1 MNDYIER
8 KENEE
13 IKEPEPEE
21 AKKFELEEHFNEV
34 YDRGGKKTGC
44 FLKGCIGGFITV
56 SLVLI
61 AGGLYI
67 YFTEYETMGIV
78 CAVVGLLCFLFFFG
92 AFVILPFYQWKKFI
106 TPETQRAWKEGELT
120 RSEIIADTGKSLRTK
135 KIGFFIAFAFC
146 VAFGAISFIFVESI
160 IYPIAL
166 FGCGVYCLIL
176 FIKENKKY
184 KSLSGFYIVEDKVTD
199 SGTDTRFDVVDALT
213 THLPDRV
220 PYLVFE
226 KYGKY
231 DIDLNQIHKYYM
243 AHELEKEIES
253 GETVYLVCS
262 AVDNGILHIYRAKYR
277 TLAGELLPLVMR

>member
-1 MNDYIER
+1 MNDYIETD
-8 KENEE
+8 ENEK
-13 IKEPEPEE
+13 IKEPETEE
-21 AKKFELEEHFNEV
+21 AKEFELEEHFNEV
-34 YDRGGKKTGC
+34 YDRGGKAGGC
-44 FLKGCIGGFITV
+44 LIKGFIGGFLAV

-78 CAVVGLLCFLFFFG
+78 CAVVGLLCFLLFFG
-92 AFVILPFYQWKKFI
+92 VFVVLPYYQWKKGI

-120 RSEIIADTGKSLRTK
+120 RKEIIADTGKNFRTK

-184 KSLSGFYIVEDKVTD
+184 KSLSDFYIVEDKVTD

-243 AHELEKEIES
+243 AQELEALIERGEI
-253 GETVYLVCS
+253 VYIVCS
-262 AVDNGILHIYRAKYR
+262 SADNSILHIYRAKYR
-277 TLAGELLPLVMR
+277 TLSDELMSAVRR